1 MDNNSAAF
9 RLPVGSKLIVTCPD
23 SSGNSTQRQY
33 HISLPAGE
41 FLNVIAAASAP
52 SRAGHTTEAM
62 ASVSPSTPSALRTVQ
77 AVSPLS
83 PTPSADAVS
92 AGVPKTPKVHGGKVP
107 CYDASDFETE
117 SESSED
123 SYGRSYFTDVEIDEE
138 ILGNGDPND
147 QGCLVFKYKAFA
159 HLAHPDELS
168 WDDRRGCTDIY
179 VVTRGRRVGIF
190 ADWSLVHELTN
201 SVPNAVH
208 QHCRSIDK
216 ALNVYQAAYDNVA
229 GHIPLAVVPAKVT
242 ISNPIIDDNLKSIR
256 GHDLDIRVFGDPVH
270 IRVFPISRKSSGKV
284 FVKTPQIG
292 RTASQVL
299 SPSQA
304 GPKASPGAPGP
315 SRRR

>member
-33 HISLPAGE
+33 HVSLPAGE
-41 FLNVIAAASAP
+41 FLNVIAVASA
-52 SRAGHTTEAM
+52 M
-62 ASVSPSTPSALRTVQ
+62 VSVPPSTPSASRTVQ

-83 PTPSADAVS
+83 PTPSVVNAVPAS
-92 AGVPKTPKVHGGKVP
+92 VPKTPKVHGGKVP
-107 CYDASDFETE
+107 CYNASDFETE

-138 ILGNGDPND
+138 ILGSGDPND
-147 QGCLVFKYKAFA
+147 QDTPVFKYKAFA
-159 HLAHPDELS
+159 RLAHPDELS
-168 WDDRRGCTDIY
+168 WDDSRGGTDIY
-179 VVTRGRRVGIF
+179 VVTRGRRIGIF
-190 ADWSLVHELTN
+190 ADWSLVHELTY
-201 SVPNAVH
+201 SVPNAVQ
-208 QHCRSIDK
+208 QHCRSIDE
-216 ALNVYQAAYDNVA
+216 ALDVYQAAYDNIA
-229 GHIPLAVVPAKVT
+229 GHVPLAVVPAKVT

-256 GHDLDIRVFGDPVH
+256 GHDLDIRVVGDPAH
-270 IRVFPISRKSSGKV
+270 IHVFPISCKNSGKV

-299 SPSQA
+299 SPSRA
-304 GPKASPGAPGP
+304 GPSGTPGP